1 MNRAP
6 IQTNNNHGEAREEE
20 AAGSAGRVGAGEAGG
35 GGTREEQATEGVG
48 GAGGVGARWT
58 VEGRRGVE
66 CFDDLIQ

>member
-20 AAGSAGRVGAGEAGG
+20 AAGSAGRVGVGEAGG

-48 GAGGVGARWT
+48 GAGGVGARWR
-58 VEGRRGVE
+58 GGVE
-66 CFDDLIQ
+66 